1 MTAVF
6 LCGFLLYNFD
16 PAFRSLNAAHLDAS
30 ECFVKF
36 LGNRSHFLHS
46 AGEADLFAVVVD
58 LSNRRDNG
66 CGTAET
72 ALREIFDFVEA
83 YFSFL
88 NLHVRGNLSLQQ
100 TRERRVMEGRML
112 SDFGV
117 TSFAVFGDE
126 DEVCSAGLL
135 DLGSG
140 SSIQVHVLIEA
151 LAMCAP

>member
-1 MTAVF
+1 MR
-6 LCGFLLYNFD
+6 FLLYNFD
-16 PAFRSLNAAHLDAS
+16 PAFRSLNAAHLDAG

-72 ALREIFDFVEA
+72 ALCEIFDFVEA

-88 NLHVRGNLSLQQ
+88 NLKSEIIFRYSDKRTTGNGRKNAVRLRSNDFASL
-100 TRERRVMEGRML
+100 
-112 SDFGV
+112 V
-117 TSFAVFGDE
+117 TKMKFAPPV
-126 DEVCSAGLL
+126 
-135 DLGSG
+135 
-140 SSIQVHVLIEA
+140 SSTLVLVA
-151 LAMCAP
+151 ASRYMFSSKPWRCASMMG

>member
-16 PAFRSLNAAHLDAS
+16 PAFRSLNAAHLDAG
-30 ECFVKF
+30 ECFVEF

-72 ALREIFDFVEA
+72 ALCEIFDFVEA

-88 NLHVRGNLSLQQ
+88 NLKSEIIFRY
-100 TRERRVMEGRML
+100 
-112 SDFGV
+112 SDKR
-117 TSFAVFGDE
+117 TTMAALPSPTNRLA
-126 DEVCSAGLL
+126 AG
-135 DLGSG
+135 
-140 SSIQVHVLIEA
+140 
-151 LAMCAP
+151 